1 MRDIKEEIRRVKERL
16 YHLMNLEP
24 NKLTSRDI
32 IQLSQ
37 ELDILIKK
45 YYAV

>member
-16 YHLMNLEP
+16 NHLINLEP
-24 NKLTSRDI
+24 NKLTSKDI
-32 IQLSQ
+32 IRLSQ
-37 ELDILIKK
+37 ELDLLIKK